1 MNWKKIIISITTL
14 FLIVPIHAQ
23 QKIRIDIAA
32 DKPYAKIEPTM
43 WGVFFEDINF
53 SADGGIYAE
62 LVKNRSFEFYRPL
75 MAWKEGKTGNGSGRI
90 LVINRGEENVNNP
103 RFGRVTFAADSGAY
117 TLTNEG
123 FRGMGVFK
131 DKQYNFSILARVC
144 EGENITI
151 KVQLIKGKGE
161 IIGETT
167 LSGIKGEWTKYE
179 GSFISQATDAQAQ
192 LKVLFSGKGV
202 VDIDMV
208 SLFPQDTWKQRKNGL
223 RADLVQM
230 LAGLKPGFVRFPGGC
245 IVEGFDLSNRYQWK
259 NTIGK
264 VEDRKL
270 IINRWNTEFR
280 YRPAADYFQSL
291 GLGFYEYF
299 LLSED
304 LGAEPLPII
313 NCGMA
318 CQYNSAEVVP
328 MGQIDPY
335 VQDAL
340 DLIEFANGASD
351 SKWGKVRA
359 DMGHPEPFHLKF
371 LGVGN
376 EQWDAQYIERYIVF
390 VKAIKEK
397 YPDIKLISSAGPS
410 PNGPKFDYLWNELR
424 KLNADLVDE
433 HYYQKPEWFLNNAT
447 RYDKYDRKGPKVF
460 AGEYASHSK
469 EDKPSESRNNWES
482 ALTEAAFMTGLERNA
497 DVVSM
502 ASYAP
507 LFAHVDA
514 WQWRPDMIWFDNL
527 KAVGTPNYYVQ
538 KLFSNNKGTNAVPA
552 LVGGKAISGSDS
564 LYASAVIDRNLNKVL
579 VKLVNSSAS
588 RVNIE
593 LNVTGVKINGTTGQ
607 LTIMSSS
614 DPMAYNSVEN
624 PSNMIPVDSV
634 MKKDGN
640 RWSLV
645 MKEKSFYVV
654 TFSYKN

>member
-1 MNWKKIIISITTL
+1 
-14 FLIVPIHAQ
+14 
-23 QKIRIDIAA
+23 
-32 DKPYAKIEPTM
+32 
-43 WGVFFEDINF
+43 
-53 SADGGIYAE
+53 
-62 LVKNRSFEFYRPL
+62 